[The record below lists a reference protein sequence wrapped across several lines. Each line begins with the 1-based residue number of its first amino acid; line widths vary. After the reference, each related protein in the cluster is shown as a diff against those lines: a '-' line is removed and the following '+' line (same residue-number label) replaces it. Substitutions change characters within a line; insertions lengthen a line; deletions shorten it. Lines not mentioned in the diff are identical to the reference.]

1 MSEMIPQD
9 LILILSGVPCVG
21 KTTTAYNLI
30 KNISEFRRVSELDI
44 IRTVVRATIKNLAK
58 DPEAEAALVQ
68 DKYKALFSSLAENDL
83 DIAKQQS
90 CLLIPYV
97 KEIVCRQQRRKIPTI
112 IEGASIIPSTYFENG
127 YPIKGFEK
135 NILFINL
142 FLSNGTEHYNRR
154 VKRCLERDY
163 KKSNDSIKEEIE
175 IIRKNKN
182 LELHCETV
190 ELSKTAT
197 NVFSIDIANMN
208 EFELLNNVAEIIH
221 NSFKSYSE

>member
-1 MSEMIPQD
+1 MIPQD

>member
-208 EFELLNNVAEIIH
+208 EFE
-221 NSFKSYSE
+221 